1 MFGVVLLAAGL
12 GAFVIVVSGSGF
24 GTLVLCFV
32 FWMGCSLWGCRCC
45 FLLVWLCAGL
55 CVVSGGLVCDGWQL

>member
-1 MFGVVLLAAGL
+1 MFGVMLLAAGL

-32 FWMGCSLWGCRCC
+32 FWMVAACGVVGAVSCWFGFALDCVL
-45 FLLVWLCAGL
+45 FLVVWFM
-55 CVVSGGLVCDGWQL
+55 VGW